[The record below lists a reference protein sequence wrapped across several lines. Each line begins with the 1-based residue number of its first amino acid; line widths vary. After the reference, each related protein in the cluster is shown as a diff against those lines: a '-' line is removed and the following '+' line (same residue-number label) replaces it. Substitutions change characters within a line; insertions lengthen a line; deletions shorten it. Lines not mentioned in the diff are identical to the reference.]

1 MQEPS
6 RVLITG
12 ATGAIGP
19 QVVQAFQT
27 AGYKVQILT
36 RHTPKPGLRPAN
48 VDIHIGDITKQ
59 GTIDRAVQGCEL
71 VIHLAALLHIVNP
84 SPNLQ
89 SEYEQVNITGTANLV
104 KSAVKADVKRIIFAS
119 TINVYGESHGQILTE
134 TISPLPTTIYA
145 RTKLAG
151 EKLVLDTQNS
161 RGEPIGVILRFGAV
175 YGSRIK
181 GNYQQ
186 LLKLLA
192 RNRFF
197 PIGCGKNRRTL
208 IHDKDVAQAILLA
221 AQHPQAVGQ
230 VFNISDG
237 DYHTVQSI
245 IEAMSSAL
253 GRKAPRYSI
262 PVTPIRYAAGLLEDL
277 GQKVGYQSPIVRA
290 TIDKYTEDIA
300 VSSKRIQ
307 EQLGFKPQYD
317 LHTGW
322 QETVRELRQIGEI

>member
-1 MQEPS
+1 MQEPN

-36 RHTPKPGLRPAN
+36 RHTPKPGLLPAN

-71 VIHLAALLHIVNP
+71 VIHLAALLHIINP
-84 SPNLQ
+84 SPELH
-89 SEYEQVNITGTANLV
+89 SEYERVNITGTANLA
-104 KSAVKADVKRIIFAS
+104 KSAVTAGVKRVIYAS
-119 TINVYGESHGQILTE
+119 TINVYGESHGQIITE
-134 TISPLPTTIYA
+134 AISPLPTTIYA

-151 EKLVLDTQNS
+151 EKLLLDTQNS
-161 RGEPIGVILRFGAV
+161 RGEPLSVILRLGAV

-192 RNRFF
+192 RNRLV
-197 PIGCGKNRRTL
+197 PVGCGKNRRTL
-208 IHDKDVAQAILLA
+208 THDKDVAQAILLA
-221 AQHPQAVGQ
+221 AQHPQAIGQ
-230 VFNISDG
+230 IFNISDG
-237 DYHTVQSI
+237 NYHTVQSI
-245 IEAMSSAL
+245 IEAMSNAL
-253 GRKAPRYSI
+253 GRRPPRYSL
-262 PVTPIRYAAGLLEDL
+262 PVLPMRYAAGLLEDV
-277 GQKVGYQSPIVRA
+277 GHMVGYQSPIARA

-307 EQLGFKPQYD
+307 EELGFKPQYD

-322 QETVRELRQIGEI
+322 QETVRELRRTGEI